1 MIVFFSTKSGNTK
14 RFVERFNVESIQIPL
29 DIDKI
34 DDLDIKSNFVLVTP
48 TYGGGYEKGAV
59 PKQVIRFLNK
69 KENRLKIKGVIST
82 GNTNFGN
89 AFCLAGSIISEKCN
103 IPNMASIEL
112 FGSMEDVSYLEPLIL
127 ELTKDIE

>member
-34 DDLDIKSNFVLVTP
+34 DELDIKSNFVLVTP
-48 TYGGGYEKGAV
+48 TYGGGYKKGAV

-103 IPNMASIEL
+103 IPNLASIEL
-112 FGSMEDVSYLEPLIL
+112 FGSIEDVSYLEPLIL